1 MKRLL
6 CISKPPKNF
15 SMPMIDQRI
24 IVAIDTF
31 DLETA
36 NTILDKLDP
45 SLCIIKIGSVVFNT
59 LGKSFLKDASSRG
72 FKIFLDLKLHD
83 IPNTVHETILG
94 FHDLSIDMLTVHLS
108 GGEDML
114 KKAMLAGKSINAKV
128 IGVSILTS
136 LKESDTLMLF
146 NNNLDTQ
153 IANLFKIAV
162 KTNLDGVVCS
172 PLELEMAN
180 TILDTNSI
188 KITPG
193 IRDIKVADDQA
204 RTLSAKEA
212 IEKGATFIV
221 IGRPITQA
229 EDVSTALK
237 TFTDSIHD

>member
-1 MKRLL
+1 MTD
-6 CISKPPKNF
+6 P
-15 SMPMIDQRI
+15 RI
-24 IVAIDTF
+24 IVAIDTYDF
-31 DLETA
+31 QEA
-36 NTILDKLDP
+36 NVILDQLDP
-45 SLCIIKIGSVVFNT
+45 DLCRIKIGSVVFNS
-59 LGKSFLKDASSRG
+59 LGKSFLKEVSSRG

-94 FHDLSIDMLTVHLS
+94 FHDCSIDMLTVHLS

-153 IANLFKIAV
+153 IANLFKIAI

-193 IRDIKVADDQA
+193 IRDIKAADDQA

-237 TFTDSIHD
+237 TFSDSIHD

>member
-1 MKRLL
+1 MTD
-6 CISKPPKNF
+6 P
-15 SMPMIDQRI
+15 RI
-24 IVAIDTF
+24 IVAIDTY
-31 DLETA
+31 DLQEA
-36 NTILDKLDP
+36 NVILDQLDP
-45 SLCIIKIGSVVFNT
+45 DLCRIKIGSVVFNS
-59 LGKSFLKDASSRG
+59 LGKSFLKEVSSRG

-83 IPNTVHETILG
+83 IPNTVYETILG
-94 FHDLSIDMLTVHLS
+94 FHDCSIEMLTVHLS

-114 KKAMLAGKSINAKV
+114 KKAMLAGKSIKAKV

-146 NNNLDTQ
+146 NNKLDTQ
-153 IANLFKIAV
+153 IANLFKIAL

-212 IEKGATFIV
+212 IKKGATFIV

-237 TFTDSIHD
+237 TFSDSIHD

>member
-1 MKRLL
+1 MTD
-6 CISKPPKNF
+6 P
-15 SMPMIDQRI
+15 RI
-24 IVAIDTF
+24 IVAIDTYDF
-31 DLETA
+31 QEA
-36 NTILDKLDP
+36 NVILDQLDP
-45 SLCIIKIGSVVFNT
+45 DLCRIKIGSVVFNS
-59 LGKSFLKDASSRG
+59 LGKSFLKEVSSRG

-94 FHDLSIDMLTVHLS
+94 FHDCSIDMLTVHLS

-229 EDVSTALK
+229 EVVSSALK
-237 TFTDSIHD
+237 TFSNSIHD

>member
-1 MKRLL
+1 MTD
-6 CISKPPKNF
+6 P
-15 SMPMIDQRI
+15 RI
-24 IVAIDTF
+24 IVAIDTY
-31 DLETA
+31 DLQEA
-36 NTILDKLDP
+36 NVILDQLDP
-45 SLCIIKIGSVVFNT
+45 DLCKIKIGSVVFNS
-59 LGKSFLKDASSRG
+59 LGKSFLKEVSSRG

-94 FHDLSIDMLTVHLS
+94 FHECSIDMLTVHLS

-114 KKAMLAGKSINAKV
+114 KKAMLAGKSINANV

-162 KTNLDGVVCS
+162 KINLDGVVCS

-237 TFTDSIHD
+237 TFSDSIHD

>member
-1 MKRLL
+1 MTD
-6 CISKPPKNF
+6 P
-15 SMPMIDQRI
+15 RI
-24 IVAIDTF
+24 IVAIDTYDF
-31 DLETA
+31 QEA
-36 NTILDKLDP
+36 NVILDQLDP
-45 SLCIIKIGSVVFNT
+45 DLCRIKIGSVVFNS
-59 LGKSFLKDASSRG
+59 LGKSFLKEVSSRG

-94 FHDLSIDMLTVHLS
+94 FHDCSIDMLTVHLS

-162 KTNLDGVVCS
+162 KTNLDGIVCS

-237 TFTDSIHD
+237 TFSDSIHD